1 MTHTEELTVLLDV
14 PARHAGQNPYIS
26 LLADSLR
33 ARGARVEFFTWRRA
47 LLGRYSVLHA
57 HWPEYLVWHRRFLV
71 RTAYQIGAT
80 ALALRLWLQQR
91 PVVRTVHNRTPH
103 DALPSRMRTM
113 LRLIES
119 RARFWIYLTAEGAP
133 GTVPSATSSVIPH
146 GHYKDWPPY
155 RPDAT
160 NKAGYV
166 LAFGH
171 LKPYKGYEAL
181 IRAFRATD
189 LPALKILGRAGDGS
203 YLSTL
208 RDAAGADPRVEIDSR
223 YLPDRELAQAISGAH
238 MVVLPYKDFYNSG
251 AALLA
256 LSLGTPLVVP
266 KNEITEALR
275 CEVGADWVMTYE
287 GALTEDVLGKADGW
301 AAGQERPPGPR
312 LAGRDWDPIARE
324 HISAYR
330 TALQSSRGPRK
341 DRR

>member
-1 MTHTEELTVLLDV
+1 MTHTDELTVLLDV

-33 ARGARVEFFTWRRA
+33 ARGARVQFFTWRRA

-71 RTAYQIGAT
+71 RTAYQMGA
-80 ALALRLWLQQR
+80 AVLALRLRLQKI

-103 DALPSRMRTM
+103 DALRGRQRTV
-113 LRLIES
+113 LGLIES
-119 RARFWIYLTAEGAP
+119 RARFWIYLTAEGTP
-133 GTVPSATSSVIPH
+133 GTVSSGTSSVIAH

-155 RPDAT
+155 TPEGSK
-160 NKAGYV
+160 KADHV

-171 LKPYKGYEAL
+171 LKPYKGHEEL
-181 IRAFRATD
+181 IRAFRATQ
-189 LPALKILGRAGDGS
+189 LPSLRILGRAGDGS
-203 YLSTL
+203 YLETL

-266 KNEITEALR
+266 RNGITEALR
-275 CEVGADWVMTYE
+275 REVGSDWVMTYV
-287 GALTEDVLGKADGW
+287 GGLTGDVLETAYDW
-301 AAGQERPPGPR
+301 AAGQESVPEPR

-330 TALQSSRGPRK
+330 TAMQLGPGPRK